1 MEIRILNGGRGREIN
16 AAVLAAA
23 LNLGCKLTS
32 ANPFV
37 RFEVLD
43 WSDFLYICWQGFVDF
58 SRTFTINETTSRMHV
73 QLLDDVGRTFE
84 TDVWYSLE
92 HKGIHYVSL
101 Y

>member
-23 LNLGCKLTS
+23 LNSGCKLTS
-32 ANPFV
+32 SNPFV
-37 RFEVLD
+37 RFTVPD
-43 WSDFLYICWQGFVDF
+43 WSAFLHICWQGFADF
-58 SRTFTINETTSRMHV
+58 SREIAINEKSSRIHTV
-73 QLLDDVGRTFE
+73 LLDDMGRTFE